1 MIFDDIFEDLMNHVY
16 IYIYFF
22 LYVFHAL
29 MLLVFWMPSK
39 PASWPHDLAFISP
52 KMIKGG
58 GEDDEAH
65 LALQIWHL

>member
-1 MIFDDIFEDLMNHVY
+1 MFIY
-16 IYIYFF
+16 IYIFF
-22 LYVFHAL
+22 KYVFHAL

-39 PASWPHDLAFISP
+39 QASWPHDLAFISP